1 MNKLNKIL
9 LIILFFISCVNDRNA
24 EVQLEKTLV
33 NSNENCVYSANL
45 KATDVI
51 WSGFKTTDKIKVT
64 GKFNKISSNKIQNKN
79 EFSNLSE
86 LIEDLDFSIDL
97 SSSSSGDEIRDLN
110 LKNYFFN
117 LLASNFVLNGKFENI
132 ENDSVY
138 VVLDFFGKQKKVKLG
153 YAYQNKM
160 IQIKG
165 SIDLVE
171 SLGALKAFESISN
184 KCYDLH
190 KGPDGISKTWEEVEV
205 LIKAPIIKSCN

>member
-9 LIILFFISCVNDRNA
+9 LIILFFNSCVNDRNT

-132 ENDSVY
+132 EDDSVY

-153 YAYQNKM
+153 YAYKNKM

-171 SLGALKAFESISN
+171 SLGAIKAFESISN

-190 KGPDGISKTWEEVEV
+190 KGPDGVSKTWKEVDV

>member
-24 EVQLEKTLV
+24 EVQLEKTFV

-153 YAYQNKM
+153 
-160 IQIKG
+160 
-165 SIDLVE
+165 
-171 SLGALKAFESISN
+171 
-184 KCYDLH
+184 
-190 KGPDGISKTWEEVEV
+190 
-205 LIKAPIIKSCN
+205 